1 MTKKRDVEVREW
13 ARQQN
18 LDIDNVFNV
27 KCADDQKI
35 VKIGDKVH
43 ITNLKGNKVDI
54 LRNVTNVY
62 SNYFTTDNEFSDL
75 LEIKVHFTDQYKVV
89 EYGSDMAL
97 YKALYKRAEN
107 EIEYLKKEIDFLQR
121 QLNYSKEDKS
131 NSIDPIRFL
140 SRNKMSED
148 K

>member
-1 MTKKRDVEVREW
+1 MTKRIREEISEW
-13 ARQQN
+13 AKQQN

-54 LRNVTNVY
+54 FRNVTNVY
-62 SNYFTTDNEFSDL
+62 SDYFTIDNEFSDL

-89 EYGSDMAL
+89 EYGSDMEF

-121 QLNYSKEDKS
+121 QVEQS
-131 NSIDPIRFL
+131 NDQKCKIKQIDPNKFL
-140 SRNKMSED
+140 NRH
-148 K
+148 

>member
-1 MTKKRDVEVREW
+1 MTKRIREELSEW
-13 ARQQN
+13 AKQQN

-27 KCADDQKI
+27 NCSDDQKL

-54 LRNVTNVY
+54 FRNVTNVY
-62 SNYFTTDNEFSDL
+62 SDYFTIDNDFSDL

-121 QLNYSKEDKS
+121 QLEQS
-131 NSIDPIRFL
+131 NDQKCKINRIDPNKFL
-140 SRNKMSED
+140 KRH
-148 K
+148 

>member
-1 MTKKRDVEVREW
+1 MTKRISEELSEW
-13 ARQQN
+13 AKQQN

-62 SNYFTTDNEFSDL
+62 SNYFTIDNEFSDL

-121 QLNYSKEDKS
+121 QVEQS
-131 NSIDPIRFL
+131 NDQKCKIKQIDPNKFL
-140 SRNKMSED
+140 NRH
-148 K
+148 

>member
-1 MTKKRDVEVREW
+1 MTKRISEELSEW
-13 ARQQN
+13 AKQQN

-54 LRNVTNVY
+54 FRNVTNVY
-62 SNYFTTDNEFSDL
+62 SNYFTIDNEFSDL

-121 QLNYSKEDKS
+121 QLEQS
-131 NSIDPIRFL
+131 NDQKCKIKQIDPNKFL
-140 SRNKMSED
+140 NRH
-148 K
+148 

>member
-1 MTKKRDVEVREW
+1 MTKRISEELSEW
-13 ARQQN
+13 AKQQN

-54 LRNVTNVY
+54 FRNVTNVY
-62 SNYFTTDNEFSDL
+62 SNYFTIDNEFSDL

-121 QLNYSKEDKS
+121 QVEQS
-131 NSIDPIRFL
+131 NDQKCKIKQIDPNKFL
-140 SRNKMSED
+140 NRH
-148 K
+148 